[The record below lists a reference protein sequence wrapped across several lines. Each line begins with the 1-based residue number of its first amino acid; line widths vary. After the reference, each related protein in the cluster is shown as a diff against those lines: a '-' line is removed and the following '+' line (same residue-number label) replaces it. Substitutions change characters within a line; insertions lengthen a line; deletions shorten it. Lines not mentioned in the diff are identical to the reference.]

1 MEKITLKV
9 KKQTEKLFTA
19 AETVVNVNRTH
30 RGFFSSSA
38 KCISNAK
45 KKSKV
50 QIKCDLKQIH

>member
-30 RGFFSSSA
+30 RVFFSSSA

-45 KKSKV
+45 KKKFKSSNKM
-50 QIKCDLKQIH
+50 